1 MLNLA
6 PLELLILLFVL
17 VGIPAAVG
25 FGLYWLIRKA
35 VADGRRDAQERHT
48 L

>member
-6 PLELLILLFVL
+6 PLELLILLVVL
-17 VGIPAAVG
+17 VGIPVAVG

-35 VADGRRDAQERHT
+35 VADGQRETQERHT
-48 L
+48 P